1 MRHHSGAIRLRG
13 WSLPRLLEQVMSL
26 LLIIL
31 VIFFLFGGGGYY
43 GYRGGYYGGRGLS
56 AVGVVLVVLVAVAL
70 LGHPYLGY

>member
-1 MRHHSGAIRLRG
+1 
-13 WSLPRLLEQVMSL
+13 MSL